1 MMLITYWGEHVTSED
16 NLHDYAY
23 KEWAGMMNTYY
34 KERWLVYFDYLRAL
48 LRGEEAKA
56 PDYFHWEREWVEK
69 NLHMVD
75 DAPRMSLE
83 EIINKVTDR

>member
-1 MMLITYWGEHVTSED
+1 
-16 NLHDYAY
+16 
-23 KEWAGMMNTYY
+23 
-34 KERWLVYFDYLRAL
+34 LRAL

-69 NLHMVD
+69 NLHMAD

-83 EIINKVTDR
+83 EIVNKVTDR